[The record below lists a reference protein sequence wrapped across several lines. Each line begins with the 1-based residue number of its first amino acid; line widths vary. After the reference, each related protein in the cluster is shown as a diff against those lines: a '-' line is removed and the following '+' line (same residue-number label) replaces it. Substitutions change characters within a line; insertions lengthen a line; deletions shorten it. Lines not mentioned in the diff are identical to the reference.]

1 MQVVTVHVDLDPA
14 DCILTFVVTECS
26 GTGQVFLFS
35 TLEIGH
41 MYIKSKIYYIP
52 LKLPLRAYNCSEI
65 DRQSQQYLRSD
76 MQTILAVFKTFSRW
90 LIGIP
95 LLGCEIFQYIG

>member
-1 MQVVTVHVDLDPA
+1 MRVVTVHVDLDPA

-41 MYIKSKIYYIP
+41 MYIKSKIY
-52 LKLPLRAYNCSEI
+52 
-65 DRQSQQYLRSD
+65 
-76 MQTILAVFKTFSRW
+76 TVKTALESIQ
-90 LIGIP
+90 L
-95 LLGCEIFQYIG
+95 Q